1 MTTYSSPQERLSA
14 CTITRLEPSDHDYAD
29 RIRRES
35 ANKFNPEA
43 GDTELK
49 LMLPSTLEQAEA
61 IFDDSDAGRAALD
74 AIAALIRM
82 QEDCFLGERMP
93 CWPDDNQGV
102 NYILRGQYLGYAL
115 HEDEPPEH
123 MMLELLQVLASQ
135 NPDAPLSD
143 QCCSQYG
150 STVFNR
156 ARRLL
161 LRRIVFNNPFTGTI
175 SIGNKNDEACWKEW
189 QTRFNEHNRST
200 GKSGD
205 KSSEFDSDAASTSE
219 DSVCI
224 DDDTLLRLRKAF
236 TQDNGA
242 SGFASFA
249 RAVSLLRCSSID
261 LNSDHDWSTRFLFP
275 FGISTIFTEIDK
287 KGIRKSNIMAGQGH
301 ILYTM
306 LQRDY
311 ALQHASMHGCK
322 NTECRTGNGNAEAAV
337 CATDSCCADQ
347 QASMHGC
354 KNTECRTGSGNAE
367 AAVCATDS
375 CCEDQ
380 QASMHGCKN
389 TECRTGNGT
398 AEAAVCAT
406 DSCCEDVGRHLVKTF
421 FEDQD
426 QIARFAMLINAS
438 EYKVINGQSCSCD
451 ESKVVRAFQN
461 SAITYEDYNERS
473 STLRALKVPDGG
485 LVDRTDTRYLPY
497 RFLPVFTRLREDIE
511 ALLSWE
517 INKQDMFMHLSRMVA
532 LNFAVY
538 LLEQQQKICNGL
550 HEYEQQAAREGRSVS
565 LTQKKTDDINLV
577 LCAEDAGLRG
587 LARLSHNR
595 LDENNKLMS
604 VSRDASVRYRLN
616 NFIDLACPFLRKDGD
631 LNDAQKDL
639 LYVIRHAC
647 FNRGI
652 DDFNP
657 KADDF
662 DPGVFKSC
670 ADFIKNTVED
680 LDAHR
685 SHTRYVHRSLI
696 KNIGM
701 CSSSRN
707 VSHMYYSMTDRM
719 LRTLVLTVLGQRKAA
734 HMKLSDFMKTL
745 YERYHIVIGPE
756 QSYDYHSS
764 PDESLNIRRDDFDA
778 NEKHFKNS
786 LARLNMLLVL
796 SDECEYIRLPS

>member
-29 RIRRES
+29 RIRREG
-35 ANKFNPEA
+35 ANRFNPEA
-43 GDTELK
+43 GDTQLR

-82 QEDCFLGERMP
+82 KEDCFLGERMP
-93 CWPDDNQGV
+93 RWPDENQGI

-115 HEDEPPEH
+115 HEDELPEH

-150 STVFNR
+150 STIFNR

-175 SIGNKNDEACWKEW
+175 SVGNKNDEACWKEW
-189 QTRFNEHNRST
+189 QTRFNEHNRSVSKA
-200 GKSGD
+200 GV
-205 KSSEFDSDAASTSE
+205 KSSEADGDAAGTSE
-219 DSVCI
+219 SSVCI
-224 DDDTLLRLRKAF
+224 DDDTLLRLRNAF

-242 SGFASFA
+242 SSFASFA
-249 RAVSLLRCSSID
+249 RAVNLLRCSSID

-275 FGISTIFTEIDK
+275 FGISTIFTEINK
-287 KGIRKSNIMAGQGH
+287 EGVRKANIMAGQGH

-311 ALQHASMHGCK
+311 SLQQAALHGSETTACS
-322 NTECRTGNGNAEAAV
+322 TGNGNAEAAV
-337 CATDSCCADQ
+337 CTADSCCVDA
-347 QASMHGC
+347 
-354 KNTECRTGSGNAE
+354 
-367 AAVCATDS
+367 
-375 CCEDQ
+375 
-380 QASMHGCKN
+380 
-389 TECRTGNGT
+389 
-398 AEAAVCAT
+398 
-406 DSCCEDVGRHLVKTF
+406 GRHLFKTF
-421 FEDQD
+421 FEDHD

-438 EYKVINGQSCSCD
+438 EHKVINGQACSCD
-451 ESKVVRAFQN
+451 ESEVIRAFQD
-461 SAITYEDYNERS
+461 SALANDDYDGRS
-473 STLRALKVPDGG
+473 RSLRALKTPDGG
-485 LVDRTDTRYLPY
+485 LVDRTDTRYMPY
-497 RFLPVFTRLREDIE
+497 RFLPAFTRLREDIE

-532 LNFAVY
+532 LNFVVY
-538 LLEQQQKICNGL
+538 QLEQQQKMCNGL
-550 HEYEQQAAREGRSVS
+550 HEYEQEAVREGRPVS
-565 LTQKKTDDINLV
+565 LTQKKINDINMV
-577 LCAEDAGLRG
+577 MCAEDSGLRG

-595 LDENNKLMS
+595 LDDNNKLLS
-604 VSRDASVRYRLN
+604 VSRDAYVRYRLN
-616 NFIDLACPFLRKDGD
+616 NFIDIACPFLRKNGD
-631 LNDAQKDL
+631 LNDAHKDL
-639 LYVIRHAC
+639 LHVIRHAC
-647 FNRGI
+647 FNRVI
-652 DDFNP
+652 DDFDP
-657 KADDF
+657 GSDDF

-670 ADFIKNTVED
+670 ADFIKNTVEA
-680 LDAHR
+680 LDENR
-685 SHTRYVHRSLI
+685 SHARSVHRSLI

-701 CSSSRN
+701 CSSNRN
-707 VSHMYYSMTDRM
+707 ASHMYYTMTDRM
-719 LRTLVLTVLGQRKAA
+719 LRTLVLTVLGQRKTV

-756 QSYDYHSS
+756 QSHDYHSS

>member
-29 RIRRES
+29 RIRREG

-49 LMLPSTLEQAEA
+49 LILPSTLEQAEA

-135 NPDAPLSD
+135 NPAAPLSD
-143 QCCSQYG
+143 QCCSHYG

-311 ALQHASMHGCK
+311 ALQQASMHGCK
-322 NTECRTGNGNAEAAV
+322 NTECRTGSDNAEAAV
-337 CATDSCCADQ
+337 CETDSCCADQ

-354 KNTECRTGSGNAE
+354 KNTECRTGNGN
-367 AAVCATDS
+367 
-375 CCEDQ
+375 
-380 QASMHGCKN
+380 
-389 TECRTGNGT
+389 

-438 EYKVINGQSCSCD
+438 EYKVINGRSCSCD
-451 ESKVVRAFQN
+451 ESKVVRAFQD
-461 SAITYEDYNERS
+461 SAIAYKDYNERS

-485 LVDRTDTRYLPY
+485 IVDRTDTRYLPY

-639 LYVIRHAC
+639 LYVVRHAC

-680 LDAHR
+680 LDKNR

-719 LRTLVLTVLGQRKAA
+719 LRTLVLTVLGQRKAV

>member
-49 LMLPSTLEQAEA
+49 LILPSTLEQAEA
-61 IFDDSDAGRAALD
+61 IFDDSDAGRDALD

-135 NPDAPLSD
+135 NPAAPLSD

-311 ALQHASMHGCK
+311 ALQQASMHGCK
-322 NTECRTGNGNAEAAV
+322 NTECRTGNGN
-337 CATDSCCADQ
+337 
-347 QASMHGC
+347 
-354 KNTECRTGSGNAE
+354 
-367 AAVCATDS
+367 
-375 CCEDQ
+375 
-380 QASMHGCKN
+380 
-389 TECRTGNGT
+389 

-451 ESKVVRAFQN
+451 ESEVVRAFQD
-461 SAITYEDYNERS
+461 SAIAYKDYNERS
-473 STLRALKVPDGG
+473 SALRALKVPDGG
-485 LVDRTDTRYLPY
+485 IVDRTDTRYLPY

-680 LDAHR
+680 LDKNR

>member
-29 RIRRES
+29 RIRREG

-49 LMLPSTLEQAEA
+49 LILPYTLEQAEA
-61 IFDDSDAGRAALD
+61 IFDDSDAGRDALD

-135 NPDAPLSD
+135 NPAAPLSD
-143 QCCSQYG
+143 HCCSQYG

-311 ALQHASMHGCK
+311 ALQQASMHGCK
-322 NTECRTGNGNAEAAV
+322 NTECRTGNGN
-337 CATDSCCADQ
+337 
-347 QASMHGC
+347 
-354 KNTECRTGSGNAE
+354 
-367 AAVCATDS
+367 
-375 CCEDQ
+375 
-380 QASMHGCKN
+380 
-389 TECRTGNGT
+389 

-451 ESKVVRAFQN
+451 ESEVVRAFQN

-485 LVDRTDTRYLPY
+485 IVDRTDTRYLPY

-532 LNFAVY
+532 LNFSVY

-670 ADFIKNTVED
+670 TDFIKNTVED

-707 VSHMYYSMTDRM
+707 ASNMYYTMTDRM